1 MLPARLNR
9 QKPGFWKNKNVRFA
23 RNQTARNKKSF
34 SPEERV
40 KLAILGGR
48 LNVTSDEAAR
58 ILQEIQNQVSGI
70 LEIPDTATDTD
81 IDFSGRDL
89 DLVFTVNKQNTPKKA
104 K

>member
-1 MLPARLNR
+1 M
-9 QKPGFWKNKNVRFA
+9 
-23 RNQTARNKKSF
+23 
-34 SPEERV
+34 

-48 LNVTSDEAAR
+48 MNVTSDEAAR
-58 ILQEIQNQVSGI
+58 ILQEIQNQVAVI
-70 LEIPDTATDTD
+70 LEIPETATDTD

>member
-1 MLPARLNR
+1 M
-9 QKPGFWKNKNVRFA
+9 RFT
-23 RNQTARNKKSF
+23 RNQSSRNRKNF

-40 KLAILGGR
+40 KLAILSGR

-58 ILQEIQNQVSGI
+58 LLQEIQDQVTEILGI
-70 LEIPDTATDTD
+70 PETATDTD

-89 DLVFTVNKQNTPKKA
+89 DLVFTVNKQNTPKKL

>member
-1 MLPARLNR
+1 M
-9 QKPGFWKNKNVRFA
+9 RFT
-23 RNQTARNKKSF
+23 RNQTSRNKKSF

-58 ILQEIQNQVSGI
+58 ILQEIQNQVAGI
-70 LEIPDTATDTD
+70 LEIPETATDTD